1 MQNWRLSLHS
11 ETLCKYIVLFLLHLY
26 FSQLVCQKCDK
37 VFKHKT
43 TLKRHIEA
51 HSERENF
58 LCERCDAEFTQKDRE
73 RVHSL
78 AKVNFGTK
86 DYIFKTNLR
95 HT

>member
-1 MQNWRLSLHS
+1 MQIYCFVFITFVFFS
-11 ETLCKYIVLFLLHLY
+11 HL
-26 FSQLVCQKCDK
+26 
-37 VFKHKT
+37 
-43 TLKRHIEA
+43 EA

-86 DYIFKTNLR
+86 NTYYSEFANRLKKTKI
-95 HT
+95 